1 MQGGHAELLLLS
13 LKSGNKSPM
22 SKVSFHV
29 KHTTGAEGILNTEI
43 GNSGQGRL
51 YKQTLLPH

>member
-1 MQGGHAELLLLS
+1 
-13 LKSGNKSPM
+13 M